1 MCLRTLEP
9 AKAAL
14 TQVMPTTRMPGRPL
28 PDALAEF
35 EEGLDRS
42 QALMAAWREPA
53 IEPEWIA
60 CERGL
65 TEARDRARRFRE
77 DAPELGGFEGLIWAV
92 EELIAPLDAF
102 STAAERFESSAPA
115 ERRRAGAHAVR
126 CRAKRAARAIAS
138 PPSPSGTST
147 NDMPK
152 TSHRPGGTRCPRS
165 R

>member
-1 MCLRTLEP
+1 MILRRRRSSPEVQSAFVAFRDVLVHLEP

-14 TQVMPTTRMPGRPL
+14 TDVMPTTRMPGRPL

-42 QALMAAWREPA
+42 HVLMPAWRTPA
-53 IEPEWIA
+53 IEPEWSA

-92 EELIAPLDAF
+92 EELMAPLDAF
-102 STAAERFESSAPA
+102 AVAAERFREL
-115 ERRRAGAHAVR
+115 GAR
-126 CRAKRAARAIAS
+126 
-138 PPSPSGTST
+138 
-147 NDMPK
+147 
-152 TSHRPGGTRCPRS
+152 
-165 R
+165 